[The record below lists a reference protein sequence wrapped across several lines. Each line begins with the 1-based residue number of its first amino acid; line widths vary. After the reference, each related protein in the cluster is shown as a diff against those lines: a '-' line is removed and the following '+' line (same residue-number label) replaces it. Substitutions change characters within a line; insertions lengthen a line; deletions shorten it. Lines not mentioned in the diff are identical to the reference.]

1 MRRSIRSTGVLFKL
15 IIFSLSLGIVPI
27 TSYFAS
33 EKYIWNG
40 AFLLGADLFHSARLS
55 PDLLAFIG
63 NSTFAAITAV
73 VAANVVLVAYIISS
87 VRDDQVERKA
97 TKPLESRKDR

>member
-1 MRRSIRSTGVLFKL
+1 MERCVLACDAVHPPPHL
-15 IIFSLSLGIVPI
+15 
-27 TSYFAS
+27 
-33 EKYIWNG
+33 N
-40 AFLLGADLFHSARLS
+40 

-73 VAANVVLVAYIISS
+73 VAANVVLVAYIVSS

>member
-1 MRRSIRSTGVLFKL
+1 MSAQGVSAQVSTQAIEQGTGVLFKL
-15 IIFSLSLGIVPI
+15 VIFSLSLGIVPI

-33 EKYIWNG
+33 EKYIWN
-40 AFLLGADLFHSARLS
+40 
-55 PDLLAFIG
+55 G

-87 VRDDQVERKA
+87 VRDDREA
-97 TKPLESRKDR
+97 AKPLESRKDR

>member
-40 AFLLGADLFHSARLS
+40 AFLGADLFHSARLS